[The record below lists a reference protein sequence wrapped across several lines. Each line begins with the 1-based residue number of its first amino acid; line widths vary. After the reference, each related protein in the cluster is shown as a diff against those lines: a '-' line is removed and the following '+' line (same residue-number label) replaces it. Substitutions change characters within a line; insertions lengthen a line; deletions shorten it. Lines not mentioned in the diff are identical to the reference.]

1 MVNFTIGL
9 WLLIVGI
16 LIKTM
21 HLNGQYIGARQ
32 RTFNH
37 VPKKAQFLQ
46 RGDQSPPS
54 DADPY
59 LDNRILQEIHPLAD
73 ANKFRRQGFEPKK
86 LHPCEQSSCYPA
98 TGNLLIGRESQL
110 YASSTC
116 GTHGQQRYCIVSHL
130 DAERKKCF
138 WCDSRP
144 TTKPNPLL
152 NHNISNIVYRLF
164 PGTRQKSWWQ
174 SENGKEKVYIQLDLE
189 AEFHFTHLIITFKT
203 FRPAAMLIE
212 RSYDFKQTWQVYRY
226 FAHNCNESFP
236 GIREGTAKNLTD
248 IVCESRYSGVAP
260 STDGEIIY
268 RVLPPNLPIDN
279 PYSEQVQGLL
289 KITNLRI
296 NFTKLHTLGDDLLD
310 RREEIQEKYYYA
322 ITDMV
327 VRGSCSCY
335 GHANRCLPLPGI
347 DPKPDMVHGRC
358 ECTHNTKGRN
368 CEKCEDFFNDL
379 PWRPAIGKQTNA
391 CKRCNCNNH
400 ATSCHFDSALYEA
413 TGRVSG
419 GVCDGCQHNTMGPN
433 CEQCKPFFYND
444 PKRDIQDP
452 EVCRPCD
459 CDPSGSLDG
468 GICDSVSDPVNNLV
482 AGSCHCKTNVEGRRC
497 DYCKNGYWNFT
508 EENPD
513 GCEKCT
519 CHTLGTIDN
528 QGCHVDTGE
537 CFCKRYVTGRDC
549 DQCFPQFWDLSDRKD
564 GCQPCDCDPGG
575 SHDNFCDVNTGQC
588 RCRDHMSGRTC
599 NIPEQQYFT
608 ANLNFLLYEAEAAK
622 SSGQVVIRE
631 PFRDGRD
638 DTWTGMGFVKSF
650 EGGFLEFL
658 VNEIKTTMHYDIVI
672 RYEPTTPNSWEE
684 VEVTI
689 ERPDGVLEG
698 LCSKMNPTDDIKTVG
713 LPSNARSVTVYPPA
727 CFEAGKTY
735 KVKLEFIRS
744 DYQHIPSASVLIDS
758 IVLIPRVED
767 VPFFQGSAAANF
779 RRQEYER
786 YHCSN
791 PSYFTKGAE
800 VPEICS
806 KYYASIGAY
815 VFNGAFSC
823 QCDPTGSVS
832 KLCESNGGYCM
843 CKPFVVGRRCDRC
856 APGTYD
862 FGPEGCRSC
871 DCNSIGALDNFCN
884 ATTGQCKCRTNTYG
898 RECDQCRT
906 GFWNFPNCERC
917 DCNGHADVCEAKT
930 GVCINCR
937 DNTQGEHCDYC
948 MDSFYGDPRIKVDI
962 PCRPCPCPGLVGS
975 NHSYA
980 DICMLDPSSKDV
992 NCECQEGYSGAR
1004 CDVCSDNYYGNPE
1017 VPGGKCQ
1024 PCDCNDKVDLL
1035 SPGNCDPH
1043 TGKCLKCLYD
1053 TIGDH
1058 CEVCKP
1064 GFFRYSED
1072 RQCEECVCHILGT
1085 NSSAGP
1091 CDHASGQCHCLPNV
1105 SGLKCDA
1112 CVPNHWKIASG
1123 KGCEPCTCD
1132 PLGSLSPQCNEFD
1145 GQCQCRPGFGGR
1157 KCDECMPKFFG
1168 DPKVQCSRCECDQLG
1183 ARTEQC
1189 NMQTGAC
1196 VCLPGV
1202 GGYKCD
1208 RCDRGYIGDVPECI
1222 PCGECFDNWDRILQE
1237 TKNQTLDMI
1246 ERADDIKKVGA
1257 TGAYTKEFDEMQN
1270 KLDEIEKLLNNT
1282 DEIDLGDIED
1292 ELQKLRDRISKTE
1305 NDKLNKLDGELDDN
1319 KQLILIKEL
1328 KLQTLNTSLGNLKE
1342 KIKELENNGTK
1353 LQEANVQGAL
1363 TLIGNAKEKAD
1374 EAVQKAEHSQKD
1386 VKYAE
1391 IQCIATSTFINNT
1404 EKLYKKQSAD
1414 NENELRNISAKL
1426 EALNKQIPELN
1437 NLVCD
1442 GHGDPCDSIC
1452 GGAGCGYCGDILS
1465 CANGAKQQANTAIEH
1480 ANNTE
1485 TALRNKETLANDFI
1499 RNVSQIN
1506 TNQTRNLAKET
1517 YDKIFDELKKANM
1530 SLKEV
1535 TDMRKEMREFMG
1547 QNNTKPSD
1555 IKKLAEEILMKNVQ
1569 KTPEEV
1575 RELALNIK
1583 NAVDR
1588 LTNTDYII
1596 DATKGDLARVNE
1608 LKEHAKYAKSNATK
1622 LLKEAEDVNDS
1633 LNQTRD
1639 AQVEA
1644 EEAIEKAWDDYRT
1657 VEDILYQIGNNTE
1670 TAQNTTQDIHNHIHT
1685 LKNKLTD
1692 LQRNITDNGIFA
1704 NRVIEESENIV
1715 KSAQKTKDD
1724 SLELQ
1729 NKYNA
1734 ATGELEQK
1742 LNNVK
1747 ATKERANDLFTKALN
1762 LVARVTK
1769 TQEDIQKLEDSG
1781 QGEELKNLE
1790 NLLQDLI
1797 KKMNKYTSQLDNKVL
1812 FYKNCN

>member
-1 MVNFTIGL
+1 MFRPSTALWVLLVQISINTIE
-9 WLLIVGI
+9 IS
-16 LIKTM
+16 
-21 HLNGQYIGARQ
+21 GQYIGARQ

-37 VPKKAQFLQ
+37 
-46 RGDQSPPS
+46 PPI
-54 DADPY
+54 
-59 LDNRILQEIHPLAD
+59 R
-73 ANKFRRQGFEPKK
+73 GFELKR

-116 GTHGQQRYCIVSHL
+116 GLHDQQRYCIVSHL

-164 PGTRQKSWWQ
+164 PGTRQRSWWQ
-174 SENGKEKVYIQLDLE
+174 SENGKENVYIQLDLE

-203 FRPAAMLIE
+203 FRPAAMFIE
-212 RSYDFKQTWQVYRY
+212 RSYDSKRTWQVYRY
-226 FAHNCNESFP
+226 FAHNCTESFP

-248 IVCESRYSGVAP
+248 IVCESRYSAVAP

-296 NFTKLHTLGDDLLD
+296 NFTKLHTLGDDHLD
-310 RREEIQEKYYYA
+310 QRKEIQEKYYYA

-400 ATSCHFDSALYEA
+400 ATSCHFDTALYES
-413 TGRVSG
+413 TGKVSG

-444 PKRDIQDP
+444 PQRDIQDP

-468 GICDSVSDPVNNLV
+468 GICDSITDPVNSLA

-497 DYCKNGYWNFT
+497 DSCKNGYWNFT
-508 EENPD
+508 EANPD
-513 GCEKCT
+513 GCQKCT

-528 QGCHVDTGE
+528 QGCNVETGE

-549 DQCFPQFWDLSDRKD
+549 DQCFPQFWDISDRKD
-564 GCQPCDCDPGG
+564 GCQACDCDPGG
-575 SHDNFCDVNTGQC
+575 SHNNFCDVNTGQC
-588 RCRDHMSGRTC
+588 SCREHMTGRTC
-599 NIPEQQYFT
+599 NIPEQQFFIANVYF
-608 ANLNFLLYEAEAAK
+608 LRYEAEVGK

-638 DTWTGMGFVKSF
+638 DTWTGTGFVKTF
-650 EGGFLEFL
+650 EGGFIEFI
-658 VNEIKTTMHYDIVI
+658 VDEVKSTMNYDMVIK
-672 RYEPTTPNSWEE
+672 YEPTTPNSWEE
-684 VEVTI
+684 VRVEI
-689 ERPDGVLEG
+689 ERPGGLAEG
-698 LCSKMNPTDDIKTVG
+698 LCSKANPADDVKTIG
-713 LPSNARSVTVYPPA
+713 LPSNARSVTIYPPT
-727 CFEAGKTY
+727 CLEAGKTY

-744 DYQHIPSASVLIDS
+744 DSQHIPSASVLIDS
-758 IVLIPRVED
+758 ITLIPRIED
-767 VPFFQGSAAANF
+767 IPFFHGSTAADY

-791 PSYFTKGAE
+791 PSYFGKGAK
-800 VPEICS
+800 VPEVCA
-806 KYYASIGAY
+806 KYHASIGAY
-815 VFNGAFSC
+815 VFKGAFSC

-832 KLCESNGGYCM
+832 KLCDPNGGFCT

-862 FGPEGCRSC
+862 FGPEGCKPC

-884 ATTGQCKCRTNTYG
+884 ATTGQCKCRANTYG

-906 GFWNFPNCERC
+906 GFWRFPNCERC
-917 DCNGHADVCEAKT
+917 DCNGHADICEAKT

-937 DNTQGEHCDYC
+937 DNTQGEHCEFC
-948 MDSFYGDPRIKVDI
+948 IDSFYGDPRINVDI
-962 PCRPCPCPGLVGS
+962 PCRPCPCPGPVQS

-980 DICMLDPSSKDV
+980 DRCILDSVSKDV
-992 NCECQEGYSGAR
+992 ICECQEGYSGAR

-1017 VPGGKCQ
+1017 EPGGKCRS
-1024 PCDCNDKVDLL
+1024 CECSDKIDLL
-1035 SPGNCDPH
+1035 APGNCDPH
-1043 TGKCLKCLYD
+1043 TGRCLKCLYD
-1053 TIGDH
+1053 TTGDH
-1058 CEVCKP
+1058 CDVCRP
-1064 GFFRYSED
+1064 GYFRYAED
-1072 RQCEECVCHILGT
+1072 RPCEECVCHILGT

-1091 CDHASGQCHCLPNV
+1091 CDPSSGQCYCLPNV

-1112 CVPNHWKIASG
+1112 CIPNHWKIASG
-1123 KGCEPCTCD
+1123 EGCESCSCD
-1132 PLGSLSPQCNEFD
+1132 PLGALSPQCNEFD

-1157 KCDECMPKFFG
+1157 KCDECMPRFYG

-1183 ARTEQC
+1183 AKTEQC

-1208 RCDRGYIGDVPECI
+1208 HCDRGYIGDVPECI

-1237 TKNQTLDMI
+1237 TKNQTLEI
-1246 ERADDIKKVGA
+1246 VERAGDIKKVGA

-1270 KLDEIEKLLNNT
+1270 QLDEIEQLLNNT
-1282 DEIDLGDIED
+1282 DEIDVGDIED
-1292 ELQKLRDRISKTE
+1292 ELQNLRDRISKTE
-1305 NDKLNKLDGELDDN
+1305 NDKLKKLDGILDDN
-1319 KQLILIKEL
+1319 KQQILIKEL
-1328 KLQTLNTSLGNLKE
+1328 KLQTLNESLTNLKN
-1342 KIKELENNGTK
+1342 KIRELENNGTK

-1363 TLIGNAKEKAD
+1363 NLIRDAKEKAD
-1374 EAVQKAEHSQKD
+1374 KAVQRAENSQED

-1391 IQCIATSTFINNT
+1391 IQCTATSTFINNT
-1404 EKLYKKQSAD
+1404 EKQYKKQSED
-1414 NENELRNISAKL
+1414 NENELMNISAKL
-1426 EALNKQIPELN
+1426 ETLNKQIPELN
-1437 NLVCD
+1437 SLVCD
-1442 GHGDPCDSIC
+1442 GHGDPCDAIC
-1452 GGAGCGYCGDILS
+1452 GGAGCGYCGDLLS

-1485 TALRNKETLANDFI
+1485 IALRNKETLANDFI

-1506 TNQTRNLAKET
+1506 TNQTKNLAQET
-1517 YDKIFDELKKANM
+1517 FDKIFDELKKVNS

-1535 TDMRKEMREFMG
+1535 TDMRKEMREFVG
-1547 QNNTKPSD
+1547 QNNTKPED
-1555 IKKLAEEILMKNVQ
+1555 IKKLAEEILKKNVQ
-1569 KTPEEV
+1569 KTPAEV
-1575 RELALNIK
+1575 RELADNIK

-1596 DATKGDLARVNE
+1596 EATKGDLARVNE

-1633 LNQTRD
+1633 LNKTQD
-1639 AQVEA
+1639 AQAEA
-1644 EEAIEKAWDDYRT
+1644 EEAIDKAWDDYRT

-1670 TAQNTTQDIHNHIHT
+1670 AAQETTNEIDNHIHT
-1685 LKNKLTD
+1685 LKDKLTD

-1704 NRVIEESENIV
+1704 NRVIEESGNIV
-1715 KSAQKTKDD
+1715 KSAEKTKEE
-1724 SLELQ
+1724 SKELQ
-1729 NKYNA
+1729 NKYNK
-1734 ATGELEQK
+1734 ATHELERK

-1747 ATKERANDLFTKALN
+1747 ATKERAGDLFTKALN
-1762 LVARVTK
+1762 LVAKVTK
-1769 TQEDIQKLEDSG
+1769 TQEDIQKLEDNG
-1781 QGEELKNLE
+1781 QGEELENLE
-1790 NLLQDLI
+1790 NLLQELI
-1797 KKMNKYTSQLDNKVL
+1797 KKMNSYTAQLDTRVL
-1812 FYKNCN
+1812 YYKNCN